1 MKSSTTIARYM
12 ILNSLRFSVIPLLL
26 GRYDLNQVFTAVP
39 LQGYLLE
46 ESSIQQ
52 ALAAS

>member
-1 MKSSTTIARYM
+1 VKSSTTIARYM
-12 ILNSLRFSVIPLLL
+12 ILNSLRSSVIPFLL